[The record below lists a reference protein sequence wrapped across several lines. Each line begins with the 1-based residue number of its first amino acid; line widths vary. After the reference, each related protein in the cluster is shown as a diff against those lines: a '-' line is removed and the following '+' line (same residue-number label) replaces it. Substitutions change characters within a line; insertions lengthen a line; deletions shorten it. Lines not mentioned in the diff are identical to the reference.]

1 MYKKNNKHNL
11 SQEWLKKTL
20 SSVISPF
27 IQDENHNYMQ

>member
-1 MYKKNNKHNL
+1 MYKKNNNHNL

-20 SSVISPF
+20 SSVSPF